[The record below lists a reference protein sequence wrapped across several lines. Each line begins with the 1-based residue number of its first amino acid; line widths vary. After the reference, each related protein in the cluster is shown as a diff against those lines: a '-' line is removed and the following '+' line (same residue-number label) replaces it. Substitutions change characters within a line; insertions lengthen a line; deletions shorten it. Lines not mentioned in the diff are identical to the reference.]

1 MADIEDTDIWRAA
14 QQMRTLYRED
24 AGIEAAVRADK
35 ALYQGD
41 IVGSEV
47 WKRIRNAI
55 GELER
60 KTPKAGEALN

>member
-1 MADIEDTDIWRAA
+1 
-14 QQMRTLYRED
+14 MRGED
-24 AGIEAAVRADK
+24 AGSVVLSARIASSHQKGTHRIEAAVRADK

>member
-14 QQMRTLYRED
+14 QQSRTLYRDD
-24 AGIEAAVRADK
+24 AGIEAAVRADN